1 LGKLNINMKEVMNV
15 SFKKSLKALVVLT
28 LLVAGQSLAVSAP
41 KVNVRKANLQNTNS
55 YNAAVDSVAQQQ
67 THTLNFVDADIH
79 ALINAVSRITGV
91 NFIVDPRVKGK
102 VTIISNREMP
112 SKDIYQVFLSVLK
125 VHGFA
130 AVVGVNV
137 TKIVPEVNAKQDA
150 IPFMNKRI
158 YNGGDA
164 FVTRVIEVRYIDA
177 AQLVPILRPLVPQ
190 RGHLAAY
197 PASNVLVISDS
208 AANIMRLEKII
219 RRIDQATSDEV
230 EVIPLEHATA
240 TEVVRIMQQLGSLNP
255 KQKKNIN
262 AIADARTNSILLGGP
277 RASRL
282 RTRALIS
289 HLDTPLE
296 FSGNTHVIYL
306 RNAVAKD
313 MVPVLTGISK
323 NLLAIGK
330 GKKTGAIN
338 PGASIIIEAHEST
351 NSLVISA
358 PANVVRSLK
367 TVIQRLDIRRAQ
379 VLVESVIAEVSK
391 ESTREL
397 GVQWAGGGSNSRR
410 PVGLINFDNGYSVTN
425 LLADTPPP
433 AVGLSL
439 GVGDLIGA
447 TRIGALIR
455 VLAADVGTNIL
466 STPSLVTMDNKEAEI
481 VVGQNVP
488 FLTGSFSGTGTG
500 GSNPSNPFTTIK
512 RQDVGLTL
520 KIKPQINEGNAI
532 KLDVE
537 QEVSSLSPSTVGADL
552 ITNKRSIKTTVMVE
566 DGGIVVLGGLIEEKL
581 REDEQR
587 VPFLGDIPILGL
599 LFRYNKTT
607 KVKTN
612 LMVFI
617 HPQIMKD
624 DAMLRS
630 LTNEKYNFIRAKQL
644 AIRERGVKLL
654 DDEQSP
660 LLPEFKEF
668 LTLPP
673 AYDDSTEAGTQILMP
688 PTIEAAGAPSVDN
701 TIQLPPSGSA
711 KQANPAVKKIEVK
724 QTDVGFV
731 EAAPPSLDEPSE

>member
-1 LGKLNINMKEVMNV
+1 MSVL
-15 SFKKSLKALVVLT
+15 FKKSFKIVAALT
-28 LLVAGQSLAVSAP
+28 LLIAGQSLAVSAP
-41 KVNVRKANLQNTNS
+41 SVSAKNV
-55 YNAAVDSVAQQQ
+55 AVDNTAKQ
-67 THTLNFVDADIH
+67 TYTLNFVDADIN
-79 ALINAVSRITGV
+79 ALINAVSRITGI
-91 NFIVDPRVKGK
+91 NFIIDPRVKGK
-102 VTIISNREMP
+102 VTIISNKEMP
-112 SKDIYQVFLSVLK
+112 SEDVYQVFLSVLK

-130 AVVGVNV
+130 AVVGANV

-150 IPFMNKRI
+150 IPFMNKRF

-240 TEVVRIMQQLGSLNP
+240 TEVVRIMQQLASLNP
-255 KQKKNIN
+255 KQKKSIN
-262 AIADARTNSILLGGP
+262 VIADDRTNSVLLGGP
-277 RASRL
+277 RASRV

-313 MVPVLTGISK
+313 MVPVLTGVSK
-323 NLLAIGK
+323 SILTVGK
-330 GKKTGAIN
+330 GKKTATSSVGGIV
-338 PGASIIIEAHEST
+338 IEAHEST

-379 VLVESVIAEVSK
+379 VLVEAVIAEVSE

-397 GVQWAGGGSNSRR
+397 GVQWAGGGSNSRQ
-410 PVGLINFDNGYSVTN
+410 PVGLINFDNGYSAAN
-425 LLADTPPP
+425 LLLDTPPV
-433 AVGLSL
+433 ASGLSL
-439 GVGDLIGA
+439 GVGDFIG
-447 TRIGALIR
+447 TSRIGALIR
-455 VLAADVGTNIL
+455 ALSADVGTNIL
-466 STPSLVTMDNKEAEI
+466 STPSLVTIDNKEAEI

-488 FLTGSFSGTGTG
+488 FITGAFSGPG
-500 GSNPSNPFTTIK
+500 GGGANPTNPFTTIQ

-520 KIKPQINEGNAI
+520 KIKPQINEGNSI
-532 KLDVE
+532 KLDVQ

-566 DGGIVVLGGLIEEKL
+566 DGGIVVLGGLIEETL

-587 VPFLGDIPILGL
+587 VPVLGDIPILGL

-624 DAMLRS
+624 AAMLKS
-630 LTNEKYNFIRAKQL
+630 LTNDKYNFIRAKQL
-644 AIRERGVKLL
+644 AIRERGVKLMA
-654 DDEQSP
+654 DDESP

-673 AYDDSTEAGTQILMP
+673 AYDESTEAGTQILMP
-688 PTIEAAGAPSVDN
+688 PVISGDVATTTDN
-701 TIQLPPSGSA
+701 AIRLPPSVAA
-711 KQANPAVKKIEVK
+711 KKAPRAVKGKEVGL
-724 QTDVGFV
+724 TEVV
-731 EAAPPSLDEPSE
+731 PPTLNESSE